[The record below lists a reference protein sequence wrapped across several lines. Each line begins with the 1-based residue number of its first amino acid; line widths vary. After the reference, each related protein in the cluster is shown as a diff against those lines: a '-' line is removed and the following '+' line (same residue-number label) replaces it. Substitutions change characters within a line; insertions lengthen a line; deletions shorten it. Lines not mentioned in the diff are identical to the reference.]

1 MKADIV
7 TYVRKCLTC
16 AKVKAEHQRP
26 SGLLVQPEIPIWKW
40 DNITMDFVTK
50 LPKSPQG
57 YDTVWVIVDRLTK
70 SAIFAPM
77 RETDP
82 LEKLAKLYLKEVV
95 ARHGILV
102 SIIRDQTDGQSERT
116 IQTLEDVLRACVID
130 FGKGWVN
137 HFPVGDVAYK
147 LDLPEELSR

>member
-1 MKADIV
+1 
-7 TYVRKCLTC
+7 
-16 AKVKAEHQRP
+16 
-26 SGLLVQPEIPIWKW
+26 
-40 DNITMDFVTK
+40 MDFVTK

-57 YDTVWVIVDRLTK
+57 DDTIWVIVDRLTK

-102 SIIRDQTDGQSERT
+102 SIICDHNPRFASRFWRT
-116 IQTLEDVLRACVID
+116 LQKAL
-130 FGKGWVN
+130 
-137 HFPVGDVAYK
+137 
-147 LDLPEELSR
+147 